1 MTDDESRAILAELES
16 IAKTPGFIYVLSR
29 VTRLDM
35 FYAASEAADVDWRS
49 RLLSNELDLLTGYM
63 IKDSLNLEVK
73 PTQKETDER
82 IAKIKDLLENLHSVQ
97 SKKFIQDL
105 PTSLESLREMKEND
119 DVSLTKKIFGM
130 GKNMVEPIFYGDS
143 GAYDFQ
149 YLNLAPLLYSQ
160 DTEWLANNGH
170 DLDLYALYSF
180 ALKHLIM
187 LKASNPDND
196 SYDADKILEVF
207 SFDAKELSKFA
218 KKATKDARVTKES
231 AQKFIDTFKSLPG
244 TVNEGFTVPSDRNNL
259 NAFPII
265 ELPNGRCYLN
275 STFNLSESV
284 YNLPWIWMLHDNKY
298 RTTAEKNRGLNVE
311 ALAHGLL
318 WRSFGDNVY
327 HSVKVKRGSTVL
339 TDIDGL
345 AVIGNKAIIFQEKS
359 KWLTDLSKSGDETSL
374 RSDFQKAIQDAYDQ
388 GIVSRQAI
396 LNQEGIIFELVDG
409 TVISPGETIDE
420 AYIICVT
427 ASVYPAQLIQSMQY
441 LKKQNHDPAPIAISL
456 LDLDIITYYLQ
467 DPYDFLYYVQQR
479 VLLNDKIHAE
489 SEIALLG
496 YHLKYRLYINQ
507 SEASMMYLDST
518 YGQLVDADIMHRAGY
533 ADEPKE
539 KDRLRMRLDNE
550 LYNKIISELK
560 TIDEPRITDVI
571 LFLAGLSEDTIDE
584 FMRLIQRAVDSVL
597 DGSKEQNDFSAS
609 IDNDYGGFTFV
620 VAKDEE
626 RMASAMNILANKN
639 KYLHKQDRW
648 IALGANISGGR
659 LISGVQYLDGKWEQ
673 NAEMDRMLE
682 LAERRKKSQNHHNI
696 PKQKRTKKSAKRKR
710 RSSKRKKK

>member
-1 MTDDESRAILAELES
+1 MTDDESRAILAELEAITRS
-16 IAKTPGFIYVLSR
+16 HGFIYILSR
-29 VTRLDM
+29 VTRSDM
-35 FYAASEAADVDWRS
+35 FYAASEAVDVDWRS
-49 RLLSNELDLLTGYM
+49 RLLQNELDLLTGYM
-63 IKDSLNLEVK
+63 IKDSLNLDTRPSQDEAD
-73 PTQKETDER
+73 ET
-82 IAKIKDLLENLHSVQ
+82 IAKIKTLLENLHAVQ

-105 PTSLESLREMKEND
+105 PTSIEELQAMKEEDGESLTR
-119 DVSLTKKIFGM
+119 KISGM

-160 DTEWLANNGH
+160 DTEWLAGNGH
-170 DLDLYALYSF
+170 DLDLYALYTF

-187 LKASNPDND
+187 LKASNPSND

-207 SFDAKELSKFA
+207 SFNAKELSEFA
-218 KKATKDARVTKES
+218 KKAIKDDRITIES
-231 AQKFIDTFKSLPG
+231 AQKFIDTFKSVPG
-244 TVNEGFTVPSDRNNL
+244 SVNKAFVIPSDRNSL

-265 ELPNGRCYLN
+265 ELPNGRYYLN
-275 STFNLSESV
+275 STFNLSESI
-284 YNLPWIWMLHDNKY
+284 YNLPWIWMLQDKEY

-311 ALAHGLL
+311 ILAHGLL
-318 WRSFGDNVY
+318 KRSFGDNVY
-327 HSVKVKRGSTVL
+327 HSVKVSKGSTVL

-374 RSDFQKAIQDAYDQ
+374 HSDFQKAIQDAYDQ

-396 LNQEGIIFELVDG
+396 LNQEGIVFELADG
-409 TVISPGETIDE
+409 TIINPGETIDE

-427 ASVYPAQLIQSMQY
+427 ASVYPAQMVQSTQY
-441 LKKQNHDPAPIAISL
+441 LKKQDDDPIPIAISL

-467 DPYDFLYYVQQR
+467 DPYDFLYYIQQR
-479 VLLNDKIHAE
+479 VLLHDKIHAE

-496 YHLKYRLYINQ
+496 YHLKYRLYINPD
-507 SEASMMYLDST
+507 EADKMYLDSS
-518 YGQLVDADIMHRAGY
+518 YGQLVDADIMYRAGY

-550 LYNKIISELK
+550 LYHKIISELK
-560 TIDEPRITDVI
+560 TIDDPRITDVI

-584 FMRLIQRAVDSVL
+584 FMRLIQRAVESVL
-597 DGSKEQNDFSAS
+597 SGSKEQNDFSAS

-620 VAKDEE
+620 VAKNEE
-626 RMASAMNILANKN
+626 QMARTMNVLASKN

-648 IALGANISGGR
+648 IALGANTNGGR

-673 NAEMDRMLE
+673 NDEMDRVLE
-682 LAERRKKSQNHHNI
+682 LAERHKRSQSRATAHRSKH
-696 PKQKRTKKSAKRKR
+696 TKKRAKRKKR
-710 RSSKRKKK
+710 PSKRKKK

>member
-1 MTDDESRAILAELES
+1 MTDDESRAILAELEAITRS
-16 IAKTPGFIYVLSR
+16 HGFIYILSR
-29 VTRLDM
+29 VTRSDM

-49 RLLSNELDLLTGYM
+49 RLLQNELDLLTGYM
-63 IKDSLNLEVK
+63 IKDSLNLDTRPSQDEAD
-73 PTQKETDER
+73 ET
-82 IAKIKDLLENLHSVQ
+82 ITKIKTLLENLHAVQ

-105 PTSLESLREMKEND
+105 PTSIEELQAMKEEDGESLTR
-119 DVSLTKKIFGM
+119 KIFGM

-160 DTEWLANNGH
+160 DTEWLAGNGH
-170 DLDLYALYSF
+170 DLDLYALYTF

-187 LKASNPDND
+187 LKASNPSND

-207 SFDAKELSKFA
+207 SFNAKELSEFA
-218 KKATKDARVTKES
+218 KKAIKDDRITLES
-231 AQKFIDTFKSLPG
+231 AQKFIDTFKSVPG
-244 TVNEGFTVPSDRNNL
+244 SVNKAFVIPSDRNSL

-265 ELPNGRCYLN
+265 ELPNGRYYLN
-275 STFNLSESV
+275 STFNLSESI
-284 YNLPWIWMLHDNKY
+284 YNLPWIWMLLDKEY

-311 ALAHGLL
+311 TLAHGLL
-318 WRSFGDNVY
+318 KRSFGDNVY
-327 HSVKVKRGSTVL
+327 HSVKVKKGSTIL

-374 RSDFQKAIQDAYDQ
+374 HSDFQKAIQDAYDQ
-388 GIVSRQAI
+388 GIMSRQAI
-396 LNQEGIIFELVDG
+396 LNQEGRVFELADG
-409 TVISPGETIDE
+409 TIISPGETIDE

-427 ASVYPAQLIQSMQY
+427 ASVYPAQMVQSMQY
-441 LKKQNHDPAPIAISL
+441 LKKQDDDPVPIAISL

-467 DPYDFLYYVQQR
+467 DPYDFLYYIQQR
-479 VLLNDKIHAE
+479 ILLHDKIHAE

-496 YHLKYRLYINQ
+496 YHLKYRLYINPD
-507 SEASMMYLDST
+507 EADKMYLDSS
-518 YGQLVDADIMHRAGY
+518 YGQLIDADIMYRAGY

-550 LYNKIISELK
+550 LYHKIISELK
-560 TIDEPRITDVI
+560 TIDDPRITDVI

-584 FMRLIQRAVDSVL
+584 FMRLIQRAVESVL
-597 DGSKEQNDFSAS
+597 SGSKEQNDFSAS

-620 VAKDEE
+620 VAKNEE
-626 RMASAMNILANKN
+626 RMARTMNVLASKN

-648 IALGANISGGR
+648 IALGANTNGGR
-659 LISGVQYLDGKWEQ
+659 LISGVQYLDDRWEQ
-673 NAEMDRMLE
+673 NDEMDRVLE
-682 LAERRKKSQNHHNI
+682 LAERRKRNQSRPTAHRSKH
-696 PKQKRTKKSAKRKR
+696 TKKRAKRKKR
-710 RSSKRKKK
+710 PSKRKKK